1 MIINSYLFA
10 VQAADLIP
18 DALDPSYGGTST
30 IVIDQSS
37 NIVFQI
43 NGITAPITLKVT
55 YSQEGVN
62 NYSMYYAVV
71 NTVITENIDAAY
83 SLAGGAL
90 ANNGTFSVSNGQYV
104 VLGGWDDVG
113 GVTSIGD
120 VLNNSDADTQLT
132 SISIETN

>member
-1 MIINSYLFA
+1 MTILINSYLFA
-10 VQAADLIP
+10 ADLTP
-18 DALDPSYGGTST
+18 NALDPSYNGTSN
-30 IVIDQSS
+30 IGLDQSS

-55 YSQEGVN
+55 YSQQGVN

-71 NTVITENIDAAY
+71 NIINTENIDAAY

-113 GVTSIGD
+113 GVTSVGQ
-120 VLNNSDADTQLT
+120 VLNNSNGDVVLT
-132 SISIETN
+132 DITIETN

>member
-1 MIINSYLFA
+1 MTLIINSYLF
-10 VQAADLIP
+10 AADLIP
-18 DALDPSYGGTST
+18 DALDPSYNGTSN
-30 IVIDQSS
+30 IAIDQSA

-55 YSQEGVN
+55 YNQQGVN

-113 GVTSIGD
+113 GVTSVGQ
-120 VLNNSDADTQLT
+120 VLNNSNADAVLT
-132 SISIETN
+132 DITIETN